1 MKGWWL
7 ETINSLLMFTF
18 YSIHKLVDSLST
30 KQMAMQTHLFHLL
43 DGLVANAP
51 YVLVIVFNT
60 HLLINMHAR
69 RGGGWRLLTVYP
81 CSCLC
86 YIHFT
91 S

>member
-30 KQMAMQTHLFHLL
+30 KQMAMQTQLFHSL

-51 YVLVIVFNT
+51 YVMVIVFNT
-60 HLLINMHAR
+60 HQMIIMHA
-69 RGGGWRLLTVYP
+69 
-81 CSCLC
+81 
-86 YIHFT
+86 
-91 S
+91 